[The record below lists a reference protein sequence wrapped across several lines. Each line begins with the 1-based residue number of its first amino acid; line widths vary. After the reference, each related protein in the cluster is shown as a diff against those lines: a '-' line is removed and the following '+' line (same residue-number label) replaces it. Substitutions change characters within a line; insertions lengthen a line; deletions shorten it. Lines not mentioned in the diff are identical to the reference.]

1 MLDAIY
7 LENMGKPTLT
17 IIQDRFSKAAT
28 LHAKAG
34 GLPQIRFLVEPAPAE
49 GISIQRDVKQ
59 LVHDNVANI
68 VGALTNPIEAP
79 GSAESGRV

>member
-17 IIQDRFSKAAT
+17 IVQDRFSTAAT

-34 GLPQIRFLVEPAPAE
+34 GLPKLRFLVEPAPGE
-49 GISIQRDVKQ
+49 GISIQRDVEQ
-59 LVHDNVANI
+59 LVRDNLDSI
-68 VGALTNPIEAP
+68 VGALTRAVDDSAP
-79 GSAESGRV
+79 AAGGLA